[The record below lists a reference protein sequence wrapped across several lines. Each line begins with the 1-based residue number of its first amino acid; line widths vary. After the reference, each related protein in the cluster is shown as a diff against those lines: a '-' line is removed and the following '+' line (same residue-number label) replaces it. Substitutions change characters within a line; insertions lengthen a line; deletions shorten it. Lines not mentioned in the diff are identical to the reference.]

1 MVPKSENENKKQFW
15 SILELVAKNNCVDML
30 ESIVA
35 MPADM
40 VKIFFILTRS
50 LGLYATLLLAPAEGW
65 RLAGLENHVHTGHM
79 CPATFQFLQPHLAG
93 PARLRGYQMAC
104 WTNGQLANK
113 QLVLLLGLMPSQ
125 AATSGWDKA

>member
-65 RLAGLENHVHTGHM
+65 VLELSH
-79 CPATFQFLQPHLAG
+79 PIDRALQAK
-93 PARLRGYQMAC
+93 RRRKK
-104 WTNGQLANK
+104 W
-113 QLVLLLGLMPSQ
+113 
-125 AATSGWDKA
+125 